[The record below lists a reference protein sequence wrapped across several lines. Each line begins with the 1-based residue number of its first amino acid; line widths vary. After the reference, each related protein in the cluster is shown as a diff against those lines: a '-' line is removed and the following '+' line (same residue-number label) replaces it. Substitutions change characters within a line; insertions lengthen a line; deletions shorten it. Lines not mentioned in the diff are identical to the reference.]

1 MAMKTTAYILLL
13 IAATALIAC
22 NDDEVTYV
30 RQDQLAIKTFPITS
44 VGWPRL
50 LPDGSL
56 ITIEESDNRNS
67 TIARG
72 SNANDSQNRMSQDYA
87 FRFTRLTKDGTM
99 SYSPDYTFNIS
110 IDGNQHHS
118 ADDEDDYYNFEVT
131 PDGGSV
137 FRYCNPSGTFALATF
152 DGGTIVNTDLS
163 EIVSDLYIG
172 CAPLSNSAYAVIHGT
187 NPVISILENGE
198 WIDPISLPYLHC
210 DESSHYKVYG
220 LCGNIMIMCVDEQK
234 TEHEFYVYSPVG
246 ELLNYGSVDYVF
258 EDIIT
263 ISDPSSNALYGYAI
277 ISDADITTDDDN
289 TERGSIIIKLDYKGS
304 TIYEYQTTEIS
315 DVYNI
320 NHYNG
325 TLMIAGT
332 YMSMSM
338 DISNINDIARV
349 MTTTTGK
356 IISLDAES
364 LEQTGINTIS
374 LEGGVIP
381 FAVVPDDGGGY
392 YVYMSRIMTSDVGQ
406 MGSNSEYGNSIY
418 IYHTDDLNKLNI
430 E

>member
-1 MAMKTTAYILLL
+1 
-13 IAATALIAC
+13 
-22 NDDEVTYV
+22 
-30 RQDQLAIKTFPITS
+30 
-44 VGWPRL
+44 
-50 LPDGSL
+50 
-56 ITIEESDNRNS
+56 
-67 TIARG
+67 
-72 SNANDSQNRMSQDYA
+72 
-87 FRFTRLTKDGTM
+87 
-99 SYSPDYTFNIS
+99 
-110 IDGNQHHS
+110 
-118 ADDEDDYYNFEVT
+118 
-131 PDGGSV
+131 
-137 FRYCNPSGTFALATF
+137 
-152 DGGTIVNTDLS
+152 
-163 EIVSDLYIG
+163 
-172 CAPLSNSAYAVIHGT
+172 
-187 NPVISILENGE
+187 
-198 WIDPISLPYLHC
+198 
-210 DESSHYKVYG
+210 
-220 LCGNIMIMCVDEQK
+220 MCVDEQK

-406 MGSNSEYGNSIY
+406 MGSNSEYVNSIY